1 MFYLLNNSFI
11 HRRAKFALKGEMYE
25 TYSSSLESQYKQI
38 ADHFLVYGSAA
49 AGKPVNTHADSL
61 KLR

>member
-1 MFYLLNNSFI
+1 
-11 HRRAKFALKGEMYE
+11 MYE
-25 TYSSSLESQYKQI
+25 TYSSPSLESQYKQI

-49 AGKPVNTHADSL
+49 AGKPINTDVDSL